1 MIARYVM
8 PQFQG
13 SNLNREQ
20 SLEHARVNYTELVGR
35 QKVAIGSRIAQ
46 HIAERGAANIQPE
59 VLQAL
64 EAEVRATQAPQK
76 EANRKG

>member
-8 PQFQG
+8 PHFQS

-20 SLEHARVNYTELVGR
+20 SLNHARTNYADLVGQ

-46 HIAERGAANIQPE
+46 HIAEKGADNIQPE

-64 EAEVRATQAPQK
+64 EAEVRATQAHQVSK
-76 EANRKG
+76 TGK